1 MGSHLERALTRL
13 PKDAILRLDAGAGEA
28 VIVFH
33 GWVWITQDGDARDVV
48 LGPGESFTLDRPG
61 VALAQALRDSSLLV
75 VARSDAGNGG
85 EILAGARRLASLPAL
100 VRQRWTLGRPQ
111 AAGSRDFD

>member
-13 PKDAILRLDAGAGEA
+13 PKDAVLHLDAGAGEA
-28 VIVFH
+28 VVVFH
-33 GWVWITQDGDARDVV
+33 GRVWITQDGDARDVV

-75 VARSDAGNGG
+75 VARPDAGSGG
-85 EILAGARRLASLPAL
+85 EALAGARRLASLPDFL
-100 VRQRWTLGRPQ
+100 RQRWTLGRPQ
-111 AAGSRDFD
+111 ARGTADFD